1 MIRTSS
7 SHSICVRKKKKT
19 NQHQKRQHQKATNN
33 PRSTGLPAQLLQS
46 CRHTEK
52 KVTNQF
58 VFQSSSYKNTEH
70 TKPISFFFQ
79 GKKKKKNPTSCQEY
93 ALITTFFFYIYLY
106 IIIITNAKTFIPKFN
121 IGSIATTQWMFG
133 LEQFFVVALFGSTQL
148 SLVRNCWRITADFF
162 KIFFSCFEL
171 IA

>member
-7 SHSICVRKKKKT
+7 SHSICVRKKITNKT
-19 NQHQKRQHQKATNN
+19 ALEKTAPESNKQSGERRFA
-33 PRSTGLPAQLLQS
+33 SPAPPILQTH
-46 CRHTEK
+46 RK

-58 VFQSSSYKNTEH
+58 VFQSSSNKNTEH

-79 GKKKKKNPTSCQEY
+79 EKKKKNPTSCQEY

-133 LEQFFVVALFGSTQL
+133 FQNNFCCCFIWKHSTEF
-148 SLVRNCWRITADFF
+148 SL
-162 KIFFSCFEL
+162 
-171 IA
+171 

>member
-7 SHSICVRKKKKT
+7 SHSICVRKKKKPALEKT
-19 NQHQKRQHQKATNN
+19 APESNKQSGER
-33 PRSTGLPAQLLQS
+33 RSASPAPPILQTH
-46 CRHTEK
+46 RK

-58 VFQSSSYKNTEH
+58 VFQSSSNKNTEH
-70 TKPISFFFQ
+70 TKPISFFL
-79 GKKKKKNPTSCQEY
+79 GKKKKKNPTSCHEY
-93 ALITTFFFYIYLY
+93 ALITTFFYIYLY

-148 SLVRNCWRITADFF
+148 SLVCNCWRITADFF